1 MCEATNQLQ
10 RLRFELQL
18 QRGNGV
24 IDLGKLDRM
33 MAVECHDEHGDRT

>member
-10 RLRFELQL
+10 RLRYELQL

-33 MAVECHDEHGDRT
+33 MTVECHDHEERT